1 MELRSQEVRTLA
13 PENDPLKMG
22 MGWKVED
29 LSKPQ
34 IMVESTF
41 GDSHPGSAH
50 LDQFV
55 KEAVQAVNDNV
66 GKAARYFA
74 TDMCDGIAQGHDG
87 NNDSLPHRD
96 ASVNLVV
103 GQLIPIIDTAV
114 MMFVNV
120 THKKL
125 IDETIMTHR
134 MITEAIANH
143 DPIGAKAAMVM
154 HLNFNRSYIKKVY
167 DGEDPDDGTIGMAA
181 DVN

>member
-34 IMVESTF
+34 ILVESTF

-55 KEAVQAVNDNV
+55 REAVQAVNENG

-74 TDMCDGIAQGHDG
+74 TDMCDGIAQGHAG
-87 NNDSLPHRD
+87 INYSLPHRP
-96 ASVNLVV
+96 ALEKLE
-103 GQLIPIIDTAV
+103 QAQTTA
-114 MMFVNV
+114 
-120 THKKL
+120 
-125 IDETIMTHR
+125 
-134 MITEAIANH
+134 
-143 DPIGAKAAMVM
+143 
-154 HLNFNRSYIKKVY
+154 HLYAGRVFN
-167 DGEDPDDGTIGMAA
+167 T
-181 DVN
+181 N